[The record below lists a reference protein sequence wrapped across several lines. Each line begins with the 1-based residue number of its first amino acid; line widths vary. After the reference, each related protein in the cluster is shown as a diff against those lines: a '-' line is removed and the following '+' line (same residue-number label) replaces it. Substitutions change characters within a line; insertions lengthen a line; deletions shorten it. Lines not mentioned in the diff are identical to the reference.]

1 MLINMV
7 RGIIMHKIF
16 FKIVNFIVLVSGII
30 FAIDIY
36 YIKNI
41 QLGDNNIIYLIA
53 FISFLCLLLG
63 IIIEII
69 IFFYKIK
76 KKILFKEREKTSN
89 KNYIIISLL
98 IILSFF
104 IYMFADYNI
113 QSNKSKQV
121 LSYIESYVVS
131 NQQNSENM
139 NGKNDGY
146 IVSYKKSNSFQ
157 NDLINFAVQESDM
170 YLNKKA
176 TNQSVLKDKLDSLLM
191 TLHINYPNRK
201 EINYAYDKMNDESLE
216 DIDANTNPKAED
228 TEQNTESTDTESGND
243 LFKDL
248 ETLFPIFLILL
259 PFIIFNFI
267 IARLIYKDCLKRG
280 MNAANWGLAT
290 FFFGLIAIIM
300 YVVVRDPRQ
309 DI

>member
-1 MLINMV
+1 MI
-7 RGIIMHKIF
+7 RGIIMQKAF

-30 FAIDIY
+30 FAIAIF
-36 YIKNI
+36 YIKNMQI
-41 QLGDNNIIYLIA
+41 GNSNIIVFIA
-53 FISFLCLLLG
+53 FMSFLFLLLG

-98 IILSFF
+98 IILGFF

-131 NQQNSENM
+131 NQQDSQNM
-139 NGKNDGY
+139 DNKNDDY
-146 IVSYKKSNSFQ
+146 IFSYKNNNSFQ

-191 TLHINYPNRK
+191 ALHTGYPNRK
-201 EINYAYDKMNDESLE
+201 EINYAYDKINDESLE
-216 DIDANTNPKAED
+216 DIDTNNNLKSEN
-228 TEQNTESTDTESGND
+228 TEQNTESTDTEDAESSND
-243 LFKDL
+243 FFKDL
-248 ETLFPIFLILL
+248 EALFPIFLILS
-259 PFIIFNFI
+259 PFIIFNI
-267 IARLIYKDCLKRG
+267 VIAKLIMKDCKKRN
-280 MNAANWGLAT
+280 MNPRTWGLAT